1 MKRVLTASGGLL
13 PLPMGI
19 CCSVE
24 HDDTPLVQC
33 QGHHSLYVYPEDS
46 FSKHTCNIVYRPPYL
61 NERLTPAKVFSIR
74 RHDKDTACCSHQT
87 DNPMVEGSN
96 DLCKKFIKEAE
107 DNSIS
112 VKMYPTFLLPCVN
125 KPVRIRLVFMDP
137 KTEKLVGEYSHLKH
151 SKGKQA
157 QTMLE
162 ISHLI
167 RHMHS
172 LRLHLTYSSVVQG
185 LPEASLE
192 ENHGGVKR
200 LMKVR
205 YRPMPVSWIDLDHR
219 MPTVKVVGEQFELTL
234 RPASPSLR
242 PEDFI
247 DGNGEIP
254 FILGTYVR
262 VLDTC
267 PNRQLKFSAR
277 LFRWFNHSVPTECYS
292 DMTTNC

>member
-1 MKRVLTASGGLL
+1 
-13 PLPMGI
+13 MGI

-61 NERLTPAKVFSIR
+61 NERLTPGEAKPRFWINPKSISQNHTMVSVAWSQYCQPRHVNMPHWMKSKVFSIR

-172 LRLHLTYSSVVQG
+172 LRLHLTY
-185 LPEASLE
+185 
-192 ENHGGVKR
+192 R
-200 LMKVR
+200 
-205 YRPMPVSWIDLDHR
+205 
-219 MPTVKVVGEQFELTL
+219 
-234 RPASPSLR
+234 
-242 PEDFI
+242 
-247 DGNGEIP
+247 
-254 FILGTYVR
+254 
-262 VLDTC
+262 
-267 PNRQLKFSAR
+267 
-277 LFRWFNHSVPTECYS
+277 
-292 DMTTNC
+292 